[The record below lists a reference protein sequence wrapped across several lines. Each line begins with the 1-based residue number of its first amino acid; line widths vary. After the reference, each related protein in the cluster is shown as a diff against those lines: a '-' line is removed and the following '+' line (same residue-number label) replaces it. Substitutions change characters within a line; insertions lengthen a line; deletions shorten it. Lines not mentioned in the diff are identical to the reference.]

1 MLSWFDCFLRQ
12 EARMMRNRPG
22 SKKPR
27 AAYEYV
33 AKVVIVVESS
43 CTSRS
48 SWIIK
53 SVLAESLDDDDA

>member
-1 MLSWFDCFLRQ
+1 
-12 EARMMRNRPG
+12 MMRNRPG